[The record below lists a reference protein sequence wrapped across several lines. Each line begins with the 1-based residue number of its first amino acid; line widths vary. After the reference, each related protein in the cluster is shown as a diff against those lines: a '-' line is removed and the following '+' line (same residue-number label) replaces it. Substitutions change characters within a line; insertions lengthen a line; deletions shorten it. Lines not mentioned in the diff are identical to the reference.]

1 MRLDAVRLLG
11 AIALL
16 EAALTRRAAT
26 RKRLAAEKK
35 LQAAMAKAFRA
46 QGRAFVRELQ
56 AVAASYPAGAP
67 VAESWRSWVDPDL
80 TCLDEAARWG
90 DWAGR
95 FDKAV
100 AATVELFT
108 GPIDAATTSAVL
120 LGAKAMLGTLKA
132 SIGFDLKN
140 PRAAAW
146 LAANPA
152 AERVSMITET
162 TRGYIAALVDKAV
175 DDGASY
181 NELARRITERYEEM
195 AVGRPQLHIDSRAH
209 LIAVTEVGEAY
220 SAGNLMAGQ
229 ALEDGGVPM
238 EKAWDTVGDGRVS
251 DGCAENAAAGWLPL
265 ADAFPSGHQ
274 RPLRF
279 PGCRCDLLMR
289 AVGADDDTTP
299 TQRA

>member
-1 MRLDAVRLLG
+1 MRLERGRTLAALD
-11 AIALL
+11 LL
-16 EAALTRRAAT
+16 EAAMT
-26 RKRLAAEKK
+26 RKAAARKRARLEAT
-35 LQAAMAKAFRA
+35 LQRAMAKAFRA
-46 QGRAFVRELQ
+46 QGRAFVRELG
-56 AVAASYPAGAP
+56 AVRSTYPIA
-67 VAESWRSWVDPDL
+67 
-80 TCLDEAARWG
+80 EAARWG
-90 DWAGR
+90 DWVAK

-100 AATVELFT
+100 AATVQLFT

-132 SIGFDLKN
+132 SISFDLKN
-140 PRAAAW
+140 PRAVAW
-146 LAANPA
+146 LAENPA
-152 AERVSMITET
+152 AERVTMITET
-162 TRGYIAALVDKAV
+162 TRGYIAALVDRAV
-175 DDGASY
+175 EDGASY
-181 NELARRITERYEEM
+181 NELARRITDRYEEM
-195 AVGRPQLHIDSRAH
+195 AAGKPQLHIDSRAH

-229 ALEDGGVPM
+229 ALEDDGIPM

-251 DGCAENAAAGWLPL
+251 DGCDENAAAGWLPL

-299 TQRA
+299 TTRA

>member
-1 MRLDAVRLLG
+1 MRPDAVRLLG
-11 AIALL
+11 AVALL

-26 RKRLAAEKK
+26 RKRMAAEKK

-46 QGRAFVRELQ
+46 QGRAFVRELG
-56 AVAASYPAGAP
+56 AVRSTYPIA
-67 VAESWRSWVDPDL
+67 
-80 TCLDEAARWG
+80 EAARWG
-90 DWAGR
+90 DWAAK

-100 AATVELFT
+100 AATVQLFT

-132 SIGFDLKN
+132 SIGFDLAN
-140 PRAAAW
+140 PRAVAW
-146 LAANPA
+146 LAENPA
-152 AERVSMITET
+152 AERVTMITET
-162 TRGYIAALVDKAV
+162 TRGYIAALVDRAV
-175 DDGASY
+175 EDGASY
-181 NELARRITERYEEM
+181 SELARRITDRYEEM
-195 AVGRPQLHIDSRAH
+195 AAGKPQLHIDSRAH

-229 ALEDGGVPM
+229 ALEDDGIPM

-251 DGCAENAAAGWLPL
+251 DGCDENAAAGWLPL

-299 TQRA
+299 TTRA

>member
-1 MRLDAVRLLG
+1 MRLDRGRALAALE
-11 AIALL
+11 LL
-16 EAALTRRAAT
+16 EAAMT
-26 RKRLAAEKK
+26 RKVAARKRARLEAK

-46 QGRAFVRELQ
+46 QGRAFVRELG
-56 AVAASYPAGAP
+56 AVRSTYPIA
-67 VAESWRSWVDPDL
+67 
-80 TCLDEAARWG
+80 EAARWG
-90 DWAGR
+90 DWAAK

-100 AATVELFT
+100 AATVQLFT
-108 GPIDAATTSAVL
+108 GPIDATTTSAVL

-132 SIGFDLKN
+132 SIGFDLAN
-140 PRAAAW
+140 PRAVAW
-146 LAANPA
+146 LAENPA
-152 AERVSMITET
+152 AERVTMITET
-162 TRGYIAALVDKAV
+162 TRGYIAALVDRAV
-175 DDGASY
+175 EDGASY
-181 NELARRITERYEEM
+181 SELARRITDRYEEM
-195 AVGRPQLHIDSRAH
+195 AAGKPQLHIDSRAH

-229 ALEDGGVPM
+229 ALEDDGIPM

-251 DGCAENAAAGWLPL
+251 DGCDENAAAGWLPL

-299 TQRA
+299 TTRA

>member
-1 MRLDAVRLLG
+1 MRLDRGRTLAALD
-11 AIALL
+11 LL
-16 EAALTRRAAT
+16 EAAMT
-26 RKRLAAEKK
+26 RKAAARKRARLEAK

-46 QGRAFVRELQ
+46 QGRAFVRELG
-56 AVAASYPAGAP
+56 AVRSTYPIA
-67 VAESWRSWVDPDL
+67 
-80 TCLDEAARWG
+80 EAARWG
-90 DWAGR
+90 DWVAK

-100 AATVELFT
+100 AATVALFT

-132 SIGFDLKN
+132 SIGFDLAN
-140 PRAAAW
+140 PRAVAW
-146 LAANPA
+146 LAENPA
-152 AERVSMITET
+152 AERVTMITET
-162 TRGYIAALVDKAV
+162 TRGYIAALVDRAV
-175 DDGASY
+175 EDGASY
-181 NELARRITERYEEM
+181 SELARRITDRYEEM
-195 AVGRPQLHIDSRAH
+195 AAGKPQLHIDSRAH

-229 ALEDGGVPM
+229 VLEDDGVPM

-251 DGCAENAAAGWLPL
+251 DGCAENAAAGWIPLP
-265 ADAFPSGHQ
+265 DAFPSGHQ

-299 TQRA
+299 TTRA

>member
-1 MRLDAVRLLG
+1 MRLDRGRTLAALD
-11 AIALL
+11 LL
-16 EAALTRRAAT
+16 ETAMT
-26 RKRLAAEKK
+26 RKAAARKRARLEVT
-35 LQAAMAKAFRA
+35 LQRAMAKAFRA
-46 QGRAFVRELQ
+46 QGRAFVRELG
-56 AVAASYPAGAP
+56 AVRSTYPIA
-67 VAESWRSWVDPDL
+67 
-80 TCLDEAARWG
+80 EAARWG
-90 DWAGR
+90 DWVAK

-132 SIGFDLKN
+132 SIGFDLAN

-146 LAANPA
+146 LAENPA
-152 AERVSMITET
+152 AERVTMITET
-162 TRGYIAALVDKAV
+162 TRGYIAALVDRAIE
-175 DDGASY
+175 DGASY
-181 NELARRITERYEEM
+181 SELARRITDRYEEM
-195 AVGRPQLHIDSRAH
+195 AAGKPQLHIDSRAH

-229 ALEDGGVPM
+229 ALEDDGIPM

-251 DGCAENAAAGWLPL
+251 DGCDENAAAGWLPL
-265 ADAFPSGHQ
+265 AAAFPSGHQ

-299 TQRA
+299 TTRA